1 MIGRRLLLVIPS
13 AAMAVVGFAL
23 FGPGAIRPFEGGQ
36 IWGGPT
42 EGARRFSWRVV
53 AMDRVRGID
62 RAANARAIIVRA
74 RAQSGQQGIFRCRTR
89 SDGSCDVEL
98 SLLGEVRG
106 IVHAEVMT
114 EDGAVT
120 LASGDFE
127 RSRASWDD
135 GPGHPSRLTGRSQ
148 GDLELLV
155 FARRGVFAAP
165 FLDQLV
171 VTVNRGVAP
180 ASGSRVTLRADGAD
194 IEGSATDTAM
204 TTVTASER
212 GEATFTLTPLTHSL
226 EARIEAA
233 FVGLTASWNGILP
246 VIPGALWL
254 DPASSAARKIRVIA
268 PVPREVAFATLATRS
283 SRLWGGVVPLSGDA
297 RGFSSGQID
306 WPEVDVGAGES
317 LWLTLASDAGGNGMG
332 TVGWPVA
339 QPGEAHGALTQDEL
353 PFRDWLLLD
362 GMPVAERRDAERR
375 GRARWLSAMALGAA
389 AVVEGL
395 LLAQGS
401 HAKGARSWAW
411 LVVAIATVVFAFA
424 ALGVV
429 AMWGTAG

>member
-1 MIGRRLLLVIPS
+1 MVGRRLLLVIPS

-62 RAANARAIIVRA
+62 RASGARSLVVRA
-74 RAQSGQQGIFRCRTR
+74 RARSGQQGVARCRTR
-89 SDGSCDVEL
+89 TDGSCDVEV
-98 SLLGEVRG
+98 SLPGVVRG
-106 IVHAEVMT
+106 GVHAELMT
-114 EDGAVT
+114 EDGVT
-120 LASGDFE
+120 LARGDFE
-127 RSRASWDD
+127 RNAARWDE
-135 GPGHPSRLTGRSQ
+135 GPVHPARLTGRSE

-165 FLDQLV
+165 FRDELV
-171 VTVNRGVAP
+171 VAVNRGATA
-180 ASGSRVTLRADGAD
+180 ASGANVTLRAEGAD
-194 IEGSATDTAM
+194 IDGDATDAGM
-204 TTVTASER
+204 VTVTASER
-212 GEATFTLTPLTHSL
+212 GEATFVLTPLTHTIT
-226 EARIEAA
+226 ARVEVASA
-233 FVGLTASWNGILP
+233 GYEASWNGILP
-246 VIPGALWL
+246 VIPGAFWL
-254 DPASSAARKIRVIA
+254 DPASAARTIRVVA

-283 SRLWGGVVPLSGDA
+283 SRLWGGVVPLSFDA

-306 WPEVDVGAGES
+306 WPDVEVAAGEP
-317 LWLTLASDAGGNGMG
+317 LWLTLASDASGAGMG

-339 QPGEAHGALTQDEL
+339 RPGQAHGALAEDEL

-362 GMPVAERRDAERR
+362 GMPVAEQRDSERR
-375 GRARWLSAMALGAA
+375 GRARRLSALALGAA

-395 LLAQGS
+395 LLARGS

-411 LVVAIATVVFAFA
+411 LVVAIATVAFAFA

-429 AMWGTAG
+429 AMWRTGG